1 MLIKVLEVG
10 LRGQV
15 KSTEDWEVRVCR
27 ADVSGERD
35 SRPRQQLKRSMSEAW
50 PGSRC
55 GRERGGESW
64 EEVGGVGGGQRV
76 QGPVGHRQCWESPEG
91 VRLS

>member
-1 MLIKVLEVG
+1 M
-10 LRGQV
+10 
-15 KSTEDWEVRVCR
+15 RVCG

-55 GRERGGESW
+55 GRERGERGGESW